1 MNGKP
6 KTLSDGSTIGDLIA
20 FLGLRARSVVVER
33 NGEPVGRSQF
43 ETVRLRDGDVLE
55 VVKAVPGG

>member
-6 KTLSDGSTIGDLIA
+6 KTLADGSTIGDLIA

-33 NGEPVGRSQF
+33 NGEPVGRSKF
-43 ETVRLRDGDVLE
+43 EALRLRDGDVLE